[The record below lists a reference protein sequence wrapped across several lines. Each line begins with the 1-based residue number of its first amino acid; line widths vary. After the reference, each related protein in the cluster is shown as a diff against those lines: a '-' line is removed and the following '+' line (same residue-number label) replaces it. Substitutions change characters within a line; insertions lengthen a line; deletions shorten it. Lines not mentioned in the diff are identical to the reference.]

1 MSGAGALGVLRTGL
15 PGAEDGPVIGL
26 ALGSGAAR
34 GWAHLGVLQELA
46 REGIHPQIITGCSI
60 GAFVGAAAA
69 SGDLGRLVRWAE
81 ALKWQDVVSLLDVS
95 LRGGLIKGQRLIDFF
110 ERNFVDRDFSE
121 LDYRFAC
128 VATELSSGREIWLHE
143 GSVAAAVRASIALP
157 GLMTPVRHQ
166 GRLLIDGGL
175 VNPVPVSLC
184 RAMGADV
191 VIAVDLGSDM
201 VGRAFRRSAVEPAPE
216 EETEAG
222 WTERLLAR
230 FGVTADEP
238 EPSEMAKRGRP
249 NDPGW
254 SQRLFA
260 SMGLTND
267 PPAGAGGAPEPESL
281 PSLVSVI
288 SASIN
293 IMQVRI
299 ARSRLAGEPADVLI
313 SPRVS
318 QLGLMDYHR
327 ADEAIAE
334 GVAAVGRA
342 RPLLREL
349 LGMGDQ
355 AHGGVQQAAQDER
368 PQTAGKEGKS
378 GA

>member
-1 MSGAGALGVLRTGL
+1 MV
-15 PGAEDGPVIGL
+15 GL

-46 REGIHPQIITGCSI
+46 REGIAPQIITGCSI

-69 SGDLGRLVRWAE
+69 SGDLDKLVRWAE
-81 ALKWQDVVSLLDVS
+81 TLKWQDVVSLLDVS
-95 LRGGLIKGQRLIDFF
+95 LRGGLIKGQKLIDFF
-110 ERNFVDRDFSE
+110 ERNFVDRDFTE
-121 LDYRFAC
+121 LDQRFAC
-128 VATELSSGREIWLHE
+128 VATELSTGREIWLHE
-143 GSVAAAVRASIALP
+143 GSVSAAVRASIALP
-157 GLMTPVRHQ
+157 GLMTPVLHQ
-166 GRLLIDGGL
+166 GRMLVDGGL

-201 VGRAFRRSAVEPAPE
+201 VGRAFRHSAVEPAPLE
-216 EETEAG
+216 GTEAG
-222 WTERLLAR
+222 WTERLLSR
-230 FGVTADEP
+230 FG
-238 EPSEMAKRGRP
+238 
-249 NDPGW
+249 
-254 SQRLFA
+254 FA
-260 SMGLTND
+260 AEEGA
-267 PPAGAGGAPEPESL
+267 PAPARVAGGGDNL

-288 SASIN
+288 SSSIN

-299 ARSRLAGEPADVLI
+299 ARSRLAGEPADLLI

-334 GVAAVGRA
+334 GVAAVARV

-349 LGMGDQ
+349 LGNGN
-355 AHGGVQQAAQDER
+355 E
-368 PQTAGKEGKS
+368 
-378 GA
+378 

>member
-1 MSGAGALGVLRTGL
+1 MSGAGVLGAVGVGCAK
-15 PGAEDGPVIGL
+15 PAGEGPVIGL

-46 REGIHPQIITGCSI
+46 REGVTPQIITGCSI

-69 SGDLGRLVRWAE
+69 SGDLDKLVRWAE
-81 ALKWQDVVSLLDVS
+81 TLKWQDVVSLLDVS
-95 LRGGLIKGQRLIDFF
+95 LRGGLIKGQKLIDFF
-110 ERNFVDRDFSE
+110 ERNFVDRDFTE
-121 LDYRFAC
+121 LDQRFAC
-128 VATELSSGREIWLHE
+128 VATDLSTGREIWLHE
-143 GSVAAAVRASIALP
+143 GSVSAAVRASIALP
-157 GLMTPVRHQ
+157 GLMTPVLHA
-166 GRLLIDGGL
+166 GRMLVDGGL

-201 VGRAFRRSAVEPAPE
+201 VGRAFRRSAVEPAPV

-230 FGVTADEP
+230 FG
-238 EPSEMAKRGRP
+238 
-249 NDPGW
+249 
-254 SQRLFA
+254 FA
-260 SMGLTND
+260 AGDVDL
-267 PPAGAGGAPEPESL
+267 PAVRAPGGADVL

-288 SASIN
+288 SSSIN

-299 ARSRLAGEPADVLI
+299 ARSRLAGEPADLLI
-313 SPRVS
+313 APRVS

-334 GVAAVGRA
+334 GVAAVARV

-349 LGMGDQ
+349 LGTGN
-355 AHGGVQQAAQDER
+355 E
-368 PQTAGKEGKS
+368 
-378 GA
+378 

>member
-1 MSGAGALGVLRTGL
+1 MSGAGALGALNLSASSGEA
-15 PGAEDGPVIGL
+15 GSGPVIGL

-34 GWAHLGVLQELA
+34 GWAHLGVLIELA
-46 REGIHPQIITGCSI
+46 REGIVPQVISGCSI

-69 SGDLGRLVRWAE
+69 SGDLDKLVRWVE
-81 ALKWQDVVSLLDVS
+81 TLKWQDVVSLLDVS
-95 LRGGLIKGQRLIDFF
+95 MRGGLIKGQKLIDFF
-110 ERNFVDRDFSE
+110 ERNFVDRNFAD
-121 LDYRFAC
+121 LDRRFAC

-143 GSVAAAVRASIALP
+143 GSVASAVRASIALP
-157 GLMTPVRHQ
+157 GLMTPVLHQ
-166 GRLLIDGGL
+166 GRMLVDGGL

-184 RAMGADV
+184 RAMGADI

-201 VGRAFRRSAVEPAPE
+201 VGRAFRHSALEPAPT

-230 FGVTADEP
+230 FGVAIDGELVP
-238 EPSEMAKRGRP
+238 GR
-249 NDPGW
+249 
-254 SQRLFA
+254 A
-260 SMGLTND
+260 V
-267 PPAGAGGAPEPESL
+267 PPADNL

-288 SASIN
+288 SSSIN

-299 ARSRLAGEPADVLI
+299 ARSRLAGEPADLLI
-313 SPRVS
+313 LPRVS

-334 GVAAVGRA
+334 GVAAVARV

-349 LGMGDQ
+349 LGQGERERGD
-355 AHGGVQQAAQDER
+355 E
-368 PQTAGKEGKS
+368 
-378 GA
+378 

>member
-1 MSGAGALGVLRTGL
+1 VSAGQGAAMSGAGVLGAMGL
-15 PGAEDGPVIGL
+15 ACAKTDTKAPVIGL

-46 REGIHPQIITGCSI
+46 REGVVPQIITGCSI

-69 SGDLGRLVRWAE
+69 SGDLDKLVRWAE
-81 ALKWQDVVSLLDVS
+81 TLKWQDVVSLLDVS
-95 LRGGLIKGQRLIDFF
+95 LRGGLIKGQKLIDFF
-110 ERNFVDRDFSE
+110 ERNFVDRDFTE
-121 LDYRFAC
+121 LDQRFAC
-128 VATELSSGREIWLHE
+128 VATELATGREIWLHE
-143 GSVAAAVRASIALP
+143 GSVSAAVRASIALP
-157 GLMTPVRHQ
+157 GLMTPVLHQ
-166 GRLLIDGGL
+166 GRTLIDGGL

-201 VGRAFRRSAVEPAPE
+201 VGRAIRRSAVEPAPL

-230 FGVTADEP
+230 FGFNAESAAAASTPVAD
-238 EPSEMAKRGRP
+238 SG
-249 NDPGW
+249 N
-254 SQRLFA
+254 
-260 SMGLTND
+260 N
-267 PPAGAGGAPEPESL
+267 L
-281 PSLVSVI
+281 PSLISVI
-288 SASIN
+288 SSSIN

-299 ARSRLAGEPADVLI
+299 ARSRLAGEPADLLI

-334 GVAAVGRA
+334 GVAAVARV

-349 LGMGDQ
+349 
-355 AHGGVQQAAQDER
+355 V
-368 PQTAGKEGKS
+368 
-378 GA
+378 GASNE

>member
-1 MSGAGALGVLRTGL
+1 MVSGAGAVGL
-15 PGAEDGPVIGL
+15 ACAEPSAAGPVIGL

-46 REGIHPQIITGCSI
+46 REGVVPQIITGCSI

-69 SGDLGRLVRWAE
+69 SGDLDKLVRWAE
-81 ALKWQDVVSLLDVS
+81 TLKWQDVVSLLDVS
-95 LRGGLIKGQRLIDFF
+95 LRGGLIKGQKLIDFF
-110 ERNFVDRDFSE
+110 ERNFIDRDFTE
-121 LDYRFAC
+121 LDHRFAC
-128 VATELSSGREIWLHE
+128 VATELSTGREIWLHE
-143 GSVAAAVRASIALP
+143 GSVSAAVRASIALP
-157 GLMTPVRHQ
+157 GLMTPVLHQ
-166 GRLLIDGGL
+166 GRMLVDGGL

-201 VGRAFRRSAVEPAPE
+201 VGRAIRRSAVEPAPV

-230 FGVTADEP
+230 FG
-238 EPSEMAKRGRP
+238 
-249 NDPGW
+249 
-254 SQRLFA
+254 FA
-260 SMGLTND
+260 SEAEPGVAARPL
-267 PPAGAGGAPEPESL
+267 AGDDNL

-288 SASIN
+288 SSSIN

-299 ARSRLAGEPADVLI
+299 ARSRLAGEPADLLV

-334 GVAAVGRA
+334 GFAAVARV

-349 LGMGDQ
+349 LGGTIER
-355 AHGGVQQAAQDER
+355 GSDER
-368 PQTAGKEGKS
+368 
-378 GA
+378 

>member
-1 MSGAGALGVLRTGL
+1 MSGAGALGAVGL
-15 PGAEDGPVIGL
+15 ACPGPQGGGPVIGL

-46 REGIHPQIITGCSI
+46 REGIVPQIITGCSI

-69 SGDLGRLVRWAE
+69 SGDLDKLVRWAE
-81 ALKWQDVVSLLDVS
+81 TLKWQDVVSLLDVS
-95 LRGGLIKGQRLIDFF
+95 LRGGLIKGQKLIDFF
-110 ERNFVDRDFSE
+110 ERNFVDRDFTE
-121 LDYRFAC
+121 LDQRFAC
-128 VATELSSGREIWLHE
+128 VATELSTGREIWLHE
-143 GSVAAAVRASIALP
+143 GSVSAAVRASIALP
-157 GLMTPVRHQ
+157 GLMTPVLHQ
-166 GRLLIDGGL
+166 GRMLVDGGL

-201 VGRAFRRSAVEPAPE
+201 VGRAIRRSAVEPAPV

-230 FGVTADEP
+230 FGFAAEEAEATTRPLSADD
-238 EPSEMAKRGRP
+238 
-249 NDPGW
+249 N
-254 SQRLFA
+254 
-260 SMGLTND
+260 
-267 PPAGAGGAPEPESL
+267 L

-288 SASIN
+288 SSSIN

-299 ARSRLAGEPADVLI
+299 ARSRLAGEPADLLV

-334 GVAAVGRA
+334 GVAAVARV

-349 LGMGDQ
+349 LGS
-355 AHGGVQQAAQDER
+355 GGE
-368 PQTAGKEGKS
+368 
-378 GA
+378 

>member
-201 VGRAFRRSAVEPAPE
+201 VGRAFRRCAVEPAPE

-267 PPAGAGGAPEPESL
+267 PPAGSGGPPEPESL

-327 ADEAIAE
+327 AAEAIAE
-334 GVAAVGRA
+334 GEAAVGRI
-342 RPLLREL
+342 RPLLRYV
-349 LGMGDQ
+349 LGR
-355 AHGGVQQAAQDER
+355 ADE
-368 PQTAGKEGKS
+368 TDA
-378 GA
+378 

>member
-1 MSGAGALGVLRTGL
+1 MTGAGALGALRMGVPDATG
-15 PGAEDGPVIGL
+15 GPVIGL

-46 REGIHPQIITGCSI
+46 REGIQPQIITGCSI

-69 SGDLGRLVRWAE
+69 SGDLDRLVRWAE

-95 LRGGLIKGQRLIDFF
+95 LRGGLIKGQKLIDFF

-121 LDYRFAC
+121 LDARFAC
-128 VATELSSGREIWLHE
+128 VATELSSGREIWLND

-201 VGRAFRRSAVEPAPE
+201 VGRAFRRAAVEPAPE

-230 FGVTADEP
+230 FGMTGDDPATATG
-238 EPSEMAKRGRP
+238 ARQGRQG
-249 NDPGW
+249 DMGW

-260 SMGLTND
+260 SMGLSAD
-267 PPAGAGGAPEPESL
+267 GAAASAAADADNL

-288 SASIN
+288 SSSIN

-299 ARSRLAGEPADVLI
+299 ARSRLAGEPEDVLI
-313 SPRVS
+313 SPHIG

-349 LGMGDQ
+349 LGTGEDADPVPQ
-355 AHGGVQQAAQDER
+355 AGQGSQ
-368 PQTAGKEGKS
+368 
-378 GA
+378 